1 MLEAYRQKEKER
13 LALGIPGP
21 VLTAEEVEELC
32 AALENP
38 PPGME
43 EELLNLLQNRVAP
56 GVDPGAKV
64 KAAWLSSIARE
75 EKKSPVVSPLEA
87 VRLLGTMLG
96 GYNVDPLIS
105 LLDFPPLAEA
115 AASALKHII
124 LVYGSFQTVVEKAKT
139 NSYARSVLES
149 WAKGEWF
156 LSRPEIPEKI
166 KVKVYKVD
174 GEINTDDL
182 SPAKH
187 AWSRPDIPLH
197 ALSMG
202 ETRFPGGIQVIR
214 QFREEGYRVAFVGD
228 VVGTGSSRKS
238 ACNSLMWHIGEDIPF
253 VPNKRRGGIVLG
265 GLIAPIFFNTTEDSG
280 GLPLMTDVTSLK
292 TGDLI
297 IIDTREGKI
306 IRENGEVVASFA
318 FKPATLKDEF
328 RAGGRLNLI
337 IGRDLTRRAR
347 QALGWPEADFFAQP
361 ENPKPKENQA
371 YTLAQKI
378 IGRACGLPG
387 VLPGTACEPKM
398 TTVGSQDTTGPM
410 TADELKELAC
420 LKFQT
425 EFFMQSFCH
434 TAAYPKAADV
444 KMHRSLPQF
453 IISRGGVALRP
464 GDGVIHTWLNRFLL
478 PDTVGTGGDSHTRF
492 PIGLSFPA
500 GSGLVAFAGALGFMP
515 LDMPESVL
523 VKFRGSIQ
531 PGITLRDLVNAIPY
545 FAIKQ
550 GLLTVAKKGKKNV
563 FNGRIIEIEGLE
575 DLTVEQA
582 YELTNATAERSAAGG
597 VIALKEEKVA
607 RFLKSNIALM
617 EKMIEEGYQ
626 SAETLRRR
634 IEACRSWLENPTL
647 LRRDENAEYAA
658 VIEINLEEI
667 TEPILACPNDPD
679 DVRLL
684 SEVAGKKIDEV
695 FIGSCMTNIGHFR
708 AVGKIFEGAGYLTTR
723 VWLTPPTKMD
733 VAQLMREGY
742 YSIFISVGARTEIP
756 GCSLC
761 MGNQARVRPG
771 ATVFSTS
778 TRNFDD
784 RMGDGARVYLG
795 SAELGAICAIKG
807 EIPRVDEYMAIMKE
821 KILPQA
827 ETIYR
832 YLSFEEMKGVAL
844 HYSSQY

>member
-1 MLEAYRQKEKER
+1 MLESYFQKEKER
-13 LALGIPGP
+13 EALGIPAP
-21 VLTAEEVEELC
+21 PLTPEEVAEVC
-32 AALENP
+32 SGLENP
-38 PPGME
+38 PPGLE
-43 EELLNLLQNRVAP
+43 EKLLDLIKNRVAP
-56 GVDPGAKV
+56 GVDAGAKV
-64 KAAWLSSIARE
+64 KADWLAKIARGE
-75 EKKSPVVSPLEA
+75 LKSPLISPSKA
-87 VRLLGTMLG
+87 VELLGTMIG

-105 LLDFPPLAEA
+105 FLDDPELAPV
-115 AASALKHII
+115 AASALKKII
-124 LVYGSFQTVVEKAKT
+124 LVYGAFQTIVEKAKT
-139 NSYARSVLES
+139 NPYAREVLES

-156 LSRPEIPEKI
+156 FSQPEIPEKI
-166 KVKVYKVD
+166 VVKVFKVD

-202 ETRFPGGIQVIR
+202 ETRFPGGIKIIK
-214 QFREEGYRVAFVGD
+214 QFRDEGFKVAFVGD

-253 VPNKRRGGIVLG
+253 VPNKRRGGIILA
-265 GLIAPIFFNTTEDSG
+265 GLIAPIFFNTAEDSG
-280 GLPLMTDVTSLK
+280 GLPLMTDVTSLR
-292 TGDLI
+292 TGDVITLNTKLGTI
-297 IIDTREGKI
+297 INDK
-306 IRENGEVVASFA
+306 GEVIARFE
-318 FKPATLKDEF
+318 FKPPTLKDEF

-337 IGRDLTRRAR
+337 IGRDLTNRAR
-347 QALGWPEADFFAQP
+347 KALGLDEADFFTKV
-361 ENPKPKENQA
+361 ENPKPKPGQG

-378 IGRACGLPG
+378 VGRACGLEG

-410 TADELKELAC
+410 TMDELKELAC
-420 LKFQT
+420 LQFQT

-434 TAAYPKAADV
+434 TAAYPKPADV
-444 KMHRSLPQF
+444 KMHRILPEF

-464 GDGVIHTWLNRFLL
+464 GDGVIHSWINHFIL
-478 PDTVGTGGDSHTRF
+478 PDTVGTGADSHTRF
-492 PIGLSFPA
+492 PLGLSFPA

-523 VKFRGSIQ
+523 IRFKGQLQ
-531 PGITLRDLVNAIPY
+531 PGITLRDVVNAIPY

-550 GLLTVAKKGKKNV
+550 GLLTVAKKGKKNI

-582 YELTNATAERSAAGG
+582 YELTNASAERSAAGA
-597 VIALKEEKVA
+597 VISLKEENVI
-607 RFLKSNIALM
+607 RFVRSNVALM

-626 SAETLRRR
+626 SSETLRRR
-634 IEACRSWLENPTL
+634 IEACQAWLANPRL

-658 VIEINLEEI
+658 VIEINLDEI
-667 TEPILACPNDPD
+667 TQPILACPNDPD

-684 SEVAGKKIDEV
+684 SEVAGDRIDEV

-708 AVGKIFEGAGYLTTR
+708 AVGKLLEGAPYLATKI
-723 VWLTPPTKMD
+723 WLAPPTKMD
-733 VAQLMREGY
+733 AAQLMREGY
-742 YSIFISVGARTEIP
+742 FAIFASVGARIEIP

-761 MGNQARVRPG
+761 MGNQARVRPKS
-771 ATVFSTS
+771 TVFSTS

-795 SAELGAICAIKG
+795 SAELGAICALKG
-807 EIPRVDEYMAIMKE
+807 EIPSPEEYLALMKQ
-821 KILPQA
+821 KILPEA
-827 ETIYR
+827 DKIYR
-832 YLSFEEMKGVAL
+832 YLDFMEMKDLPL